1 MPYHAT
7 NQMHDGQISRRS
19 TVAVALALGV
29 ALSTGCGTPSAA
41 VGDPSGAVETGPP
54 NIVWIVSDGLR
65 APFTDH
71 VAAVADAGVS
81 FTHFATDGAGSL
93 SHRSALLTGVP
104 PATLGLGA
112 DGFTT
117 PPPAGVKVLPLELRN
132 AGYYTSRAGP
142 AVHNLSVRSVADAE
156 GSPFAQPGLLGA
168 WDAAGREADWRG
180 RLVDWESPCTVSFG
194 CGAVGVD
201 RSRPFFALFNVAAG
215 DSAAID
221 REIGAILATLEE
233 DGLAD
238 ETAVFIVGLD
248 VERGFVIARR
258 PGDRDAGTTRDDRV
272 SIIDLAPTTL
282 ALAGVP
288 VSAHMTGRVLFDTG
302 APAEPTKGQ
311 MDAAPSSGWRAPD
324 AGSPPAAATPAGYP
338 TGGLFHVAPRV
349 KLSCDTEGSTI
360 VYTTEREAPFYWRLY
375 TGPFRMRF
383 WTLRFQCG
391 RLGFRNSDIVA
402 YDFDIE

>member
-1 MPYHAT
+1 MPPLCRVVSS
-7 NQMHDGQISRRS
+7 GL
-19 TVAVALALGV
+19 ALAV
-29 ALSTGCGTPSAA
+29 VVSAGCGNPSASVVDA
-41 VGDPSGAVETGPP
+41 PREADAGPP

-65 APFTDH
+65 APFSGH
-71 VAAVADAGVS
+71 VATLADAGVS
-81 FTHFATDGAGSL
+81 LTHLATDASGPRSA
-93 SHRSALLTGVP
+93 RSALLTGVT
-104 PATLGLGA
+104 AGTLGLA
-112 DGFTT
+112 DDGLST
-117 PPPAGVKVLPLELRN
+117 PLPPGVAVLPLELRR
-132 AGYYTSRAGP
+132 AGYYTSRAGR
-142 AVHNLSVRSVADAE
+142 AVHNLSVGSVADAE
-156 GSPFAQPGLLGA
+156 GSPFGQPGLLGA

-238 ETAVFIVGLD
+238 QTAVFIVGLD

-258 PGDRDAGTTRDDRV
+258 PWDRDAGTTRDERV

-282 ALAGVP
+282 ALAGVRVP
-288 VSAHMTGRVLFDTG
+288 AHMTGRVLFDTG
-302 APAEPTKGQ
+302 VPAEPNKGQ
-311 MDAAPSSGWRAPD
+311 RVADAAPSSGWRAPH

-349 KLSCDTEGSTI
+349 KLSCDTEASTI
-360 VYTTEREAPFYWRLY
+360 VYTTERAAPFYWRLY

-391 RLGFRNSDIVA
+391 RLGYRNSDIVT

>member
-1 MPYHAT
+1 M
-7 NQMHDGQISRRS
+7 
-19 TVAVALALGV
+19 
-29 ALSTGCGTPSAA
+29 
-41 VGDPSGAVETGPP
+41 
-54 NIVWIVSDGLR
+54 
-65 APFTDH
+65 
-71 VAAVADAGVS
+71 
-81 FTHFATDGAGSL
+81 
-93 SHRSALLTGVP
+93 
-104 PATLGLGA
+104 
-112 DGFTT
+112 
-117 PPPAGVKVLPLELRN
+117 VLPLELRR
-132 AGYYTSRAGP
+132 AGYYTSRAGR
-142 AVHNLSVRSVADAE
+142 AGHNLSVAGVADE
-156 GSPFAQPGLLGA
+156 GPPFAQPGLLGA

-201 RSRPFFALFNVAAG
+201 RSRPFFALFNVAAH

-221 REIGAILATLEE
+221 REVGAILATLDE

-238 ETAVFIVGLD
+238 ETAVFIVGLGLE

-258 PGDRDAGTTRDDRV
+258 PGDRDAGTTRDDRA

-288 VSAHMTGRVLFDTG
+288 VPAHMTGRVLFDTG
-302 APAEPTKGQ
+302 VPAEPTTGQ
-311 MDAAPSSGWRAPD
+311 VVADAAPSTGWRAPD
-324 AGSPPAAATPAGYP
+324 AVSPPGAATPAGYP

-349 KLSCDTEGSTI
+349 QLSCDTEGSTI

-391 RLGFRNSDIVA
+391 RLGYRNSDIVT